1 MLRGAALPAPITL
14 GAEEAIAAIEAREV
28 EIVLLDVTQRSAE
41 VFAVL
46 KAAIPGTH
54 GRGRAE
60 VIVTGPAS
68 VADRLQACLA
78 RGAADYLFTPFD
90 TTNPLLVVR
99 RFEAMI
105 GRIRQREATVRI
117 STTRKKDESV
127 LLQLHNDASRRF
139 VPREFLDLLG
149 RESLADLQLGDHI
162 SGTMTV
168 LFSDIRDFTKLSEAL
183 TPTENFQFLNSYL
196 KNVTPIIRTHHG
208 FIDKYIGDAIM
219 ALFPDKAV
227 DALEAAV
234 ALLRQV
240 GIYNTGRK
248 SAGYVPIRIGIGLHR
263 GDVILGTI
271 GEERRMETTV
281 IADAVNVASRME
293 GLTKIFGVDLLVS
306 GGVVDALPK
315 AHGIPLRHLGAV
327 KAKGKTQSV
336 EIYECYSNDPPQ
348 LLAHKE
354 ETRPLF
360 SQAMSEYRKGMF
372 LTAGKMFARV
382 AELNKFDAPAAYY
395 RDACSLSIVRPR
407 SAEPWDG
414 AEVMEIK

>member
-1 MLRGAALPAPITL
+1 MLRGAALPAPSSL
-14 GAEEAIAAIEAREV
+14 SPAEAIAAIEGREV
-28 EIVLLDVTQRSAE
+28 EIVLLDVTQRSAD

-46 KAAIPGTH
+46 KAAIPGTA

-60 VIVTGPAS
+60 VIVTGPMG
-68 VADRLQACLA
+68 VGDRLQACLA
-78 RGAADYLFTPFD
+78 RGASDYLFTPFD
-90 TTNPLLVVR
+90 TANPLLVVR

-117 STTRKKDESV
+117 STTKKKDESV
-127 LLQLHNDASRRF
+127 LLQIHNDASRRF

-149 RESLADLQLGDHI
+149 RESLTDVQLGDHV

-196 KNVTPIIRTHHG
+196 KNVTPIIRTYHG

-240 GIYNTGRK
+240 GNYNAGRK

-263 GDVILGTI
+263 GELILGTI
-271 GEERRMETTV
+271 GEEHRMETTV

-315 AHGIPLRHLGAV
+315 GHGIPLRHLGAV

-336 EIYECYSNDPPQ
+336 EIYECYSNDAPQ
-348 LLAHKE
+348 LREHKE
-354 ETRPLF
+354 ATKALF
-360 SQAMSEYRKGMF
+360 SQAMSEFRKGMF

-382 AELNKFDAPAAYY
+382 AELSKLDAPAAYF

-414 AEVMEIK
+414 AEIVEVK

>member
-1 MLRGAALPAPITL
+1 MLRGAALPSPVSLSPT
-14 GAEEAIAAIEAREV
+14 EAIAAIEGREV
-28 EIVLLDVTQRSAE
+28 EIVMLDVTQRSAD

-46 KAAIPGTH
+46 KAAIPGTA

-60 VIVTGPAS
+60 VIVTGPAE
-68 VADRLQACLA
+68 VGDRLQACLA
-78 RGAADYLFTPFD
+78 RGAVDYLYTPFD
-90 TTNPLLVVR
+90 TANPLLVVR

-117 STTRKKDESV
+117 STTLKKDESV

-149 RESLADLQLGDHI
+149 RESLTDVQLGDHI

-196 KNVTPIIRTHHG
+196 KNVTPIIRTYHG

-240 GIYNTGRK
+240 GVYNAGRK

-263 GDVILGTI
+263 GELILGTI
-271 GEERRMETTV
+271 GEEHRMETTV

-315 AHGIPLRHLGAV
+315 GHGIPLRHLGAV

-336 EIYECYSNDPPQ
+336 EIYECYSNDAPQ
-348 LLAHKE
+348 MLEHKE
-354 ETRPLF
+354 ATKSLF

-372 LTAGKMFARV
+372 ITAGKMFARV
-382 AELNKFDAPAAYY
+382 AELNKHDAPAAYF
-395 RDACSLSIVRPR
+395 RDACSLSLVRPR
-407 SAEPWDG
+407 SADAWDG
-414 AEVMEIK
+414 AEVMEVK

>member
-1 MLRGAALPAPITL
+1 LLRGAALPAPVSLDARET
-14 GAEEAIAAIEAREV
+14 IAAVEAREV
-28 EIVLLDVTQRSAE
+28 EIVLLDVTQRSAD
-41 VFAVL
+41 VFSVL
-46 KAAIPGTH
+46 KAAIPGSA

-60 VIVTGPAS
+60 VIVTGPAG
-68 VADRLQACLA
+68 VGDRLQACLA
-78 RGAADYLFTPFD
+78 RGAADYLITPFD
-90 TTNPLLVVR
+90 TANPLLVVR
-99 RFEAMI
+99 RFESMI

-117 STTRKKDESV
+117 STKHPKDESV

-149 RESLADLQLGDHI
+149 RESLTDVQLGDHV

-196 KNVTPIIRTHHG
+196 RNVTPIIRTYHG

-219 ALFPDKAV
+219 ALFPDKAI

-234 ALLRQV
+234 TLLKQV
-240 GIYNTGRK
+240 GIYNAGRK

-263 GDVILGTI
+263 GELILGTI
-271 GEERRMETTV
+271 GEEQRMETTV

-315 AHGIPLRHLGAV
+315 GHGMQLRHLGAV

-336 EIYECYSNDPPQ
+336 EIYECYSNDAPQ
-348 LLAHKE
+348 LREHKE
-354 ETRPLF
+354 ATKALF

-382 AELNKFDAPAAYY
+382 AELSKLDSPAAYF

-407 SAEPWDG
+407 SAGPWDG
-414 AEVMEIK
+414 AEVVEVK

>member
-1 MLRGAALPAPITL
+1 MSAQ
-14 GAEEAIAAIEAREV
+14 EAIRAIEAREV
-28 EIVLLDVTQRSAE
+28 EVVLLDVTQRSAD

-46 KAAIPGTH
+46 KAAIPGTR

-60 VIVTGPAS
+60 VIVTGPAG
-68 VADRLQACLA
+68 VNDRLQACLA

-90 TTNPLLVVR
+90 TANPFLVVR
-99 RFEAMI
+99 RFEAI
-105 GRIRQREATVRI
+105 VGRIRQREATVRI
-117 STTRKKDESV
+117 STTRKKEDSV
-127 LLQLHNDASRRF
+127 LLRLHNDASRRF

-149 RESLADLQLGDHI
+149 RESLADLQLGDHV

-168 LFSDIRDFTKLSEAL
+168 LFSDIRNFTRLSEAM
-183 TPTENFQFLNSYL
+183 TPTENFEFLNSYL

-240 GIYNTGRK
+240 GVYNTGRK

-271 GEERRMETTV
+271 GEEHRMETTV

-293 GLTKIFGVDLLVS
+293 GLTKVFGVDLLVS

-315 AHGIPLRHLGAV
+315 GHGIPLRHLGAV

-336 EIYECYSNDPPQ
+336 EIYECYSNDAPQ

-354 ETRPLF
+354 QSKALF
-360 SQAMSEYRKGMF
+360 SQAMGEFRKGMF

-382 AELNKFDAPAAYY
+382 AELSKLDAPAAYF

-414 AEVMEIK
+414 AEVVEVK

>member
-1 MLRGAALPAPITL
+1 MLRGAALPAPISL
-14 GAEEAIAAIEAREV
+14 SPSDAIAAIEAREV
-28 EIVLLDVTQRSAE
+28 EIVLLDVTQRSAD
-41 VFAVL
+41 VFSVL
-46 KAAIPGTH
+46 KAAIPGTA

-60 VIVTGPAS
+60 VIVTGPNG
-68 VADRLQACLA
+68 VGDRLQACLA

-90 TTNPLLVVR
+90 TANPLLVVR

-127 LLQLHNDASRRF
+127 LLQMHNDASRRF

-149 RESLADLQLGDHI
+149 RESLTDVQLGDHV

-168 LFSDIRDFTKLSEAL
+168 LFSDSRDFTKLSEAL

-240 GIYNTGRK
+240 TVYNAGRK

-263 GDVILGTI
+263 GELILGTI
-271 GEERRMETTV
+271 GEEHRMETTV

-293 GLTKIFGVDLLVS
+293 GLTKIFKVDLLVS

-315 AHGIPLRHLGAV
+315 GHGSPLRHLGGV

-336 EIYECYSNDPPQ
+336 ELYECYSNDAQQ
-348 LLAHKE
+348 LREHKE
-354 ETRPLF
+354 TTKALF

-382 AELNKFDAPAAYY
+382 AELNKLDAPAAYF

-414 AEVMEIK
+414 AEVVEVK

>member
-1 MLRGAALPAPITL
+1 MLRGAALPAPVSL
-14 GAEEAIAAIEAREV
+14 SPAEAIAAIEGREV
-28 EIVLLDVTQRSAE
+28 EIVMLDVTQRSAD

-46 KAAIPGTH
+46 KAAIPGTA

-60 VIVTGPAS
+60 VIVTGPAE
-68 VADRLQACLA
+68 VGDRLQACLA
-78 RGAADYLFTPFD
+78 RGAVDYLHTPFD
-90 TTNPLLVVR
+90 TANPLLVVR
-99 RFEAMI
+99 RFESMI

-149 RESLADLQLGDHI
+149 RESLTDVQLGDHI

-196 KNVTPIIRTHHG
+196 KNVTPIIRTYHG

-240 GIYNTGRK
+240 GIYNAGRK

-263 GDVILGTI
+263 GELILGTI
-271 GEERRMETTV
+271 GEEHRMETTV

-315 AHGIPLRHLGAV
+315 GHGIPLRHLGAV

-336 EIYECYSNDPPQ
+336 EIYECYSNDAPQ
-348 LLAHKE
+348 MLEHKE
-354 ETRPLF
+354 ATKSLF

-372 LTAGKMFARV
+372 ITAGKMFARV
-382 AELNKFDAPAAYY
+382 AELNRHDAPAAYF
-395 RDACSLSIVRPR
+395 RDACSLSLVRPR
-407 SAEPWDG
+407 SADAWDG
-414 AEVMEIK
+414 AEVVEVK